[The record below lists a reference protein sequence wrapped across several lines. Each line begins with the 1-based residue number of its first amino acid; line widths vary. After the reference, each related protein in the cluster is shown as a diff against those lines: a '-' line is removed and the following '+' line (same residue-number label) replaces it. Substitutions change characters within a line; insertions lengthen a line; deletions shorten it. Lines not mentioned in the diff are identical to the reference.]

1 MYKGLGLELCVKSI
15 LDKRAK
21 SCVLLEQGVKDQVE
35 IDLELCV
42 KG

>member
-1 MYKGLGLELCVKSI
+1 MCKVSGLELCVKGH

>member
-1 MYKGLGLELCVKSI
+1 MCKVLGLELCVKGH

-21 SCVLLEQGVKDQVE
+21 SCVLLEQGVKDQIE
-35 IDLELCV
+35 IDLKLCI

>member
-1 MYKGLGLELCVKSI
+1 MCKGSSLELYVKGH

-21 SCVLLEQGVKDQVE
+21 SCVLLEQGVKALVE

-42 KG
+42 KV